1 MDNGH
6 SMVQL
11 LQRQLLA
18 QEEAMRVHTEI
29 MTLQRA
35 LLEHVTDTSMEA
47 PPVEL
52 SDVEQMQD
60 LSRIMKEEALAL
72 ANGAR
77 EALGQ
82 DVSMDLGK
90 WPGTEAN
97 GAREALGQ
105 DVSMDLDKWPG
116 TDVKS
121 NWWRAGLCELFK
133 HPLQTFISYDFLP
146 EFTEVCLASLK
157 EAQFKQ
163 AILTSLE
170 QLAIFLALLM
180 SAILPISFEMGASK
194 TTLQVLENTALSCMS
209 VMNICEVI
217 AVLSM
222 YKIVYLIPDKNIISW
237 AASNRFCLN
246 LINSLTALLAWMTI
260 AVSVLR
266 MVDSSLKSDPEA
278 TGIGAEPPCI
288 AMAVFIL
295 VMASTLFPAVQVAA
309 RSAVYSGAFSNN
321 PVVPAGRRKE
331 NSPLFFGAALQ
342 GQRLGLKKTLH
353 NYREAKEKFT
363 GEKEKVARA
372 NPLGFSKLKKHI
384 EM

>member
-11 LQRQLLA
+11 LQRQLCA

-35 LLEHVTDTSMEA
+35 LLKHVSDTSMEA

-52 SDVEQMQD
+52 GNVEQIHD
-60 LSRIMKEEALAL
+60 LSRVMKEEALACAL
-72 ANGAR
+72 A
-77 EALGQ
+77 
-82 DVSMDLGK
+82 D
-90 WPGTEAN
+90 

-133 HPLQTFISYDFLP
+133 HPFQIFVSYDFLP